1 MPLDIFSKEYVC
13 SFSTIIKHP
22 YQDQI
27 QRLATF
33 ESQHLK
39 TDNIK
44 NNKNVRL
51 LTNILIFNINIS
63 VLETQTWLG
72 GFIKEPMQ
80 KRTHTH
86 RSNIHR
92 GCDQYHP

>member
-1 MPLDIFSKEYVC
+1 MIFGEKIYQR
-13 SFSTIIKHP
+13 SFIFESTIIKHP

-51 LTNILIFNINIS
+51 LTNIFIFNINIS

-72 GFIKEPMQ
+72 GFIKEPMH
-80 KRTHTH
+80 KHTHTQVKY
-86 RSNIHR
+86 S
-92 GCDQYHP
+92 QWM